1 MLNDY
6 IANIAPALPAKNSM
20 KDMEAVKNSPI
31 LNGAGDSVEKVE
43 PVYMFPTLSEFNLEL
58 CALAQA
64 VTVGGEDV
72 DTAIEG
78 FKTAVQALLP

>member
-31 LNGAGDSVEKVE
+31 LNGAGDSVEKAE